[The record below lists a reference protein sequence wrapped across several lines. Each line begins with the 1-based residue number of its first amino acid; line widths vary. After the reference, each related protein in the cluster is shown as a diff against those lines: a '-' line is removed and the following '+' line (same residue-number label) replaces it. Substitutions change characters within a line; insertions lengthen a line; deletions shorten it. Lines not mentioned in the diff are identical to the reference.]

1 MLDIMF
7 HIPSSSK
14 MPSIK
19 ITKKMVE
26 DKKIDYENIKRVI
39 GV

>member
-7 HIPSSSK
+7 HIPSSK
-14 MPSIK
+14 KTPLIK

-26 DKKIDYENIKRVI
+26 DKKLDYDSLKRGN